1 MISAKEIAKK
11 EHERSM
17 VRKNTYRTILEQM
30 CRKIRSACERNI
42 RFAIVSVPPMVIG
55 YPPYNIPHAVKY
67 IERQLKRLGYTVM
80 QVGVVDFQVTWKTCP
95 EIDEI
100 IDHGDDILPSL
111 ANLQKTAKRI
121 RNSTS

>member
-11 EHERSM
+11 EHERAK

-30 CRKIRSACERNI
+30 CKKIRSACERNY
-42 RFAIVSVPPMVIG
+42 RFAVVSVPPMVFG

-67 IERQLKRLGYTVM
+67 IERQLRRLGYSVS
-80 QVGVVDFQVTWKTCP
+80 QVGVVDFQVTWNTHP
-95 EIDEI
+95 DLDEI

-121 RNSTS
+121 RGINK